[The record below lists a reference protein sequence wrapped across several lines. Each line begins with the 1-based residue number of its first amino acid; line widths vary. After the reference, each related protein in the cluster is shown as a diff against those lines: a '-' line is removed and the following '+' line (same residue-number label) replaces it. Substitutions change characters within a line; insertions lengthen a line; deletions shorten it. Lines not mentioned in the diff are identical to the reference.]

1 MNLDELAKNVMSGEE
16 GLQFMQ
22 NPSSNSM
29 FLENT
34 NHGTLCNKSSTVDE
48 NHNQEIKHYSLQPQ
62 LSSTLGLEDFLIRA
76 NVIKN
81 RNKFDDQPQMEPK
94 FYQQINDMMMP
105 MPIQCYSDIGF
116 ENHQSMDV
124 VNNYSEKT
132 TNMAMT
138 TVTTSNDCYLS
149 GERKRTFANEKM
161 EKNIERR
168 QRRMIKNRE
177 SAARS
182 RARKQAYTKQL
193 EQEVLELRNTNNWLK
208 KQKVTHSNFLGLY

>member
-48 NHNQEIKHYSLQPQ
+48 MCRENHNQKIIKHYSLEPQ
-62 LSSTLGLEDFLIRA
+62 LSSTLGHETSLEDFLISA

-81 RNKFDDQPQMEPK
+81 GNRFDNQPLMEPK
-94 FYQQINDMMMP
+94 FHQQINDMIMP
-105 MPIQCYSDIGF
+105 MPIQFYSDIDF
-116 ENHQSMDV
+116 ENHQSMNV
-124 VNNYSEKT
+124 VNKKI

-138 TVTTSNDCYLS
+138 TTSNDSHLS
-149 GERKRTFANEKM
+149 GERKRTFTDEKM
-161 EKNIERR
+161 EKSIERR

-182 RARKQAYTKQL
+182 RA
-193 EQEVLELRNTNNWLK
+193 K
-208 KQKVTHSNFLGLY
+208 KQVEK